1 MQGLSNS
8 VWGLANS
15 CRLVKFLSERRAFS
29 VKHCGDFLLFD
40 VYRNLNDPDLTKRI
54 FIGRDVLSLSFLYP
68 LLLQKMS

>member
-1 MQGLSNS
+1 MSDLKY
-8 VWGLANS
+8 VDRKAMGLANS

-54 FIGRDVLSLSFLYP
+54 
-68 LLLQKMS
+68 